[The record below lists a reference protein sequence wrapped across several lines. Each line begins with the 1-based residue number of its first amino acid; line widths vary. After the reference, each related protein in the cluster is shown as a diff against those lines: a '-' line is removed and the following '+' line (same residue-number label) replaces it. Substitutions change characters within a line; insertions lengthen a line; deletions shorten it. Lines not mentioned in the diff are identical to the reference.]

1 MLIERKEIMNRTK
14 IILQKCK
21 IMQTFQQCFKIGD
34 DSLEKFI
41 FQMDCVNV
49 SQKNVNFTDNFVIPA
64 NSKFFAGKDIDE
76 HRQRINTQDKTTK
89 N

>member
-21 IMQTFQQCFKIGD
+21 IIQTFQQCFKIGD
-34 DSLEKFI
+34 YSLEKFMY
-41 FQMDCVNV
+41 QMVCVNV
-49 SQKNVNFTDNFVIPA
+49 SQKNVNSTDNFVIPA

-76 HRQRINTQDKTTK
+76 HRQRINTQEKTTK

>member
-34 DSLEKFI
+34 DSLEKFM
-41 FQMDCVNV
+41 FQMECVNV
-49 SQKNVNFTDNFVIPA
+49 SHKNVNFTDNFVIPA
-64 NSKFFAGKDIDE
+64 NSKFFVGKDIDE
-76 HRQRINTQDKTTK
+76 HRQRINTQEKTTK

>member
-21 IMQTFQQCFKIGD
+21 IMQTFQQCFKIDD
-34 DSLEKFI
+34 DSLEKFM

-76 HRQRINTQDKTTK
+76 HRQRINT
-89 N
+89 